1 MKKVWHVL
9 GVLVSLVVLFGGV
22 ALGYLFVNFGMEVIN
37 GTNSIT
43 AQYSNNIQAQF
54 VASSNNYI
62 FFGIG
67 LALASVFVSFA
78 VMYFSREIK
87 HPEPRFDTAP
97 PRKPKDEIV
106 AHVGDLKEIPK
117 EAPESIKVDAD
128 IKKDNNKNPKE
139 NTTIFSDEVVNGW
152 EEKKNKLVAA
162 QDKGKPAVTEVKK

>member
-9 GVLVSLVVLFGGV
+9 GVLVSLVILFGGV

-43 AQYSNNIQAQF
+43 AQYSSNIQAQF
-54 VASSNNYI
+54 VASSNDYI

-78 VMYFSREIK
+78 VMYFSREIN
-87 HPEPRFDTAP
+87 HPEPKFDMVPSRAKTEEP
-97 PRKPKDEIV
+97 
-106 AHVGDLKEIPK
+106 VGDLKETPK
-117 EAPESIKVDAD
+117 EAPESMKADVD
-128 IKKDNNKNPKE
+128 IKKGNDKNPKE

-152 EEKKNKLVAA
+152 EEKKSKLVAE
-162 QDKGKPAVTEVKK
+162 QDKGKPTVAGVKK